1 MSLEVVKTYADML
14 AVGIKSK
21 EFDSLLDAFA
31 EEFEIKAKL
40 MGKSYEFSEKEKF
53 SKFLNNMPSGLS
65 VNINKILDNED
76 GTYTAKVAMGMG
88 FMKMPGKWTLKVNDA
103 DKITFIEI
111 K

>member
-1 MSLEVVKTYADML
+1 MSLEVVKKYADML

-31 EEFEIKAKL
+31 EPFEIKAKL
-40 MGKSYEFSEKEKF
+40 MGKSYEFSEKERF

-65 VNINKILDNED
+65 VKINKIIDNED
-76 GTYTAKVAMGMG
+76 GSFTAKVAMGMG
-88 FMKMPGKWTLKVNDA
+88 FMKMPGKWTLRVDENE
-103 DKITFIEI
+103 KITFIEI